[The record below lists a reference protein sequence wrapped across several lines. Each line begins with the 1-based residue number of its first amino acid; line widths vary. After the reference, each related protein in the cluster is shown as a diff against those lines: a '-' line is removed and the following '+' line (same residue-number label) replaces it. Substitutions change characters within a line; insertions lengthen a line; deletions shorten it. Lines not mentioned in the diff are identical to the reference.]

1 MVRKI
6 GIIIFFVL
14 LVLVQGS
21 SFGQPGPP
29 CGTPPCGG
37 PGGNPG
43 PPVPL
48 GGIELL
54 IAAGAAFGAKR
65 WFDKNKKK

>member
-1 MVRKI
+1 MKNKLSKSI
-6 GIIIFFVL
+6 FIILFVI
-14 LVLVQGS
+14 S
-21 SFGQPGPP
+21 NSATIAQPGPP

-37 PGGNPG
+37 PGQNPG
-43 PPVPL
+43 PPVPI

-65 WFDKNKKK
+65 WFDKSKKK